1 MKEEN
6 KELKTL
12 ILNGVKGSFT
22 RDDGETVDYM
32 TYYVELYGI
41 QIKLYPIDKA
51 ARALLE
57 NYYEKGVI

>member
-1 MKEEN
+1 
-6 KELKTL
+6 
-12 ILNGVKGSFT
+12 
-22 RDDGETVDYM
+22 M